1 MAVSTYG
8 AFEYAGG
15 NGMRVGMSTVTWSA
29 VTSTSTTV
37 TATVEIYTEN
47 QYTYADSQT
56 LTYSGNISG
65 TTAYT
70 NNQGAGLDTLRA
82 TKTYTYT
89 YAAGSYGT
97 SPGTATFTATVSG
110 TYNGVTPSHTIT
122 SDIPARPGGIISVC
136 TDTSPVVWTDG
147 IVYVC
152 TDTSPVVW
160 TLAQARV
167 CTDTSPVVWS
177 YGI

>member
-8 AFEYAGG
+8 TWEYSGG

-29 VTSTSTTV
+29 VTSASTTV

-47 QYTYADSQT
+47 QFSYSDSQT
-56 LTYSGNISG
+56 LTYGGSISG
-65 TTAYT
+65 TTNYT

-89 YAAGSYGT
+89 YGASEYGT
-97 SPGTATFTATVSG
+97 SPGTATFTAAVSNA
-110 TYNGVTPSHTIT
+110 YNGVTPTHSVT
-122 SDIPARPGGIISVC
+122 SAIPARPGGIIN
-136 TDTSPVVWTDG
+136 VWNGSAWVDG
-147 IVYVC
+147 
-152 TDTSPVVW
+152 TPKVW
-160 TLAQARV
+160 NGSAWVTGQGR
-167 CTDTSPVVWS
+167 TWNGTEWK